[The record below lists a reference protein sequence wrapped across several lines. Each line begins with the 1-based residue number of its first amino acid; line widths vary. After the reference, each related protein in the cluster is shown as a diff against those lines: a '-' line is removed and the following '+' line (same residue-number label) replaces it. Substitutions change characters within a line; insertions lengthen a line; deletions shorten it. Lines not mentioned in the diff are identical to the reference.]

1 MNWVVFLN
9 ASMALKEC
17 KSYCCKSKFPD
28 FSSPAIIAFQN
39 KYSIQFKLVHFQ
51 PKIYLICTLS
61 LKLHNKN
68 SHVSNKQAA
77 LLNEFLPSLLAFF

>member
-39 KYSIQFKLVHFQ
+39 MYSIQFKLVHFQ
-51 PKIYLICTLS
+51 PKIDLILYS
-61 LKLHNKN
+61 ELEIPQKIMLVYFK
-68 SHVSNKQAA
+68 
-77 LLNEFLPSLLAFF
+77 